1 MDIVG
6 AVVSVEL
13 IQMRRKGS
21 EGTKVARGTPPRG
34 TAQPRLR
41 ADAARN
47 REQVLAAARQAFREL
62 GTAAPLDD
70 IARRAGVNIATLY
83 RRFPDRDALIRQVLV
98 DGYSLVLEAARAAC
112 DKAASEPSTAIEDFL
127 LSQVEQREAL
137 VLPLIG
143 GPVTDDA
150 EVLELQRETAVVL
163 ERLLAATRAA
173 EAVRPDVTAVD
184 LITASALV
192 CRPLPHLPPSTAT
205 ALATRHIRV
214 FLDGL
219 RPSASRPLPSA
230 PEHEEIVAHLRPD
243 TA

>member
-1 MDIVG
+1 M
-6 AVVSVEL
+6 
-13 IQMRRKGS
+13 
-21 EGTKVARGTPPRG
+21 ARGTPPRG

-98 DGYSLVLEAARAAC
+98 DGYTLVLEAARAAC
-112 DKAASEPSTAIEDFL
+112 DKAASAPSTAVEDFL
-127 LSQVEQREAL
+127 LSLVDQREAL

-150 EVLELQRETAVVL
+150 EVLELQREVAAAL
-163 ERLLAATRAA
+163 ERLLAVTRAA
-173 EAVRPDVTAVD
+173 GAVRADMTAVD

-192 CRPLPHLPPSTAT
+192 CRPLPYLPPASVA
-205 ALATRHIRV
+205 ALATRHVRI

-230 PEHEEIVAHLRPD
+230 PEHEEIVAHLRSG
-243 TA
+243 TT

>member
-1 MDIVG
+1 VT
-6 AVVSVEL
+6 S
-13 IQMRRKGS
+13 
-21 EGTKVARGTPPRG
+21 GTPPTG

-83 RRFPDRDALIRQVLV
+83 RRFPDRDTLIRQVLV
-98 DGYSLVLEAARAAC
+98 DGYTLVLDAARAASN
-112 DKAASEPSTAIEDFL
+112 DAVTAPSAAIEDFL
-127 LSQVEQREAL
+127 LSLVEQRDVL

-143 GPVTDDA
+143 GPVVDDT
-150 EVLELQRETAVVL
+150 EVLELQREIAATL
-163 ERLLAATRAA
+163 ERLLAVGRAVG
-173 EAVRPDVTAVD
+173 AVRPDVTAVD

-192 CRPLPHLPPSTAT
+192 CRPMPRLPQAQAV
-205 ALATRHIRV
+205 ALATRHVRV

-219 RPSASRPLPSA
+219 RSSASCPLPPA
-230 PEHEEIVAHLRPD
+230 PEHEEIIANLRPGP
-243 TA
+243 A

>member
-1 MDIVG
+1 VG
-6 AVVSVEL
+6 
-13 IQMRRKGS
+13 
-21 EGTKVARGTPPRG
+21 RGTAPAR

-47 REQVLAAARQAFREL
+47 REQVLAAARQAFREY

-98 DGYSLVLEAARAAC
+98 DGYTLVLEAARTASDA
-112 DKAASEPSTAIEDFL
+112 AASAPSAAIEDFL
-127 LSQVEQREAL
+127 LSLVDKRDAL

-150 EVLELQRETAVVL
+150 EVLELQREVAAAL
-163 ERLLAATRAA
+163 ERVLAAARAA
-173 EAVRPDVTAVD
+173 QAVRPDVTAVD

-192 CRPLPHLPPSTAT
+192 CRPLPRLPHEQAT
-205 ALATRHIRV
+205 ALATRHVRV

-219 RPSASRPLPSA
+219 RPSASHSLPPA
-230 PEHEEIVAHLRPD
+230 PGHEEIVAHLRPGP
-243 TA
+243 A